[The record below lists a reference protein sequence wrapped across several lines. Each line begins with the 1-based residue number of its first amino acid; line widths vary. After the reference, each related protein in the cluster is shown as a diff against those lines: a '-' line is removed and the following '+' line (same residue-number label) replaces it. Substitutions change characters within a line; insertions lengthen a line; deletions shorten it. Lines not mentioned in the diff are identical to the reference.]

1 VNSAQRVRV
10 IVGEDQAFV
19 REGIVRVL
27 DDGDFE
33 VLGTASDARDLVRL
47 ADVYRPD
54 VVVADIQMPPDNSDD
69 GLRAALAIRAAQPG
83 VGVLVLSQF
92 LEDAYALALVADGA
106 QGVGYL
112 LKEKVGDLRMFTDA
126 VRRVADGGSVLDP
139 DVVARLVGRKRTAG
153 PLDNLTPRERQVLAL
168 IAEGRSNAGI
178 AQQLTV
184 TVAAIER
191 HVTRIFDKLG
201 LNASSEGHRRVLAV
215 LKYLHALPWPSDATV
230 VRARRDGFPGL
241 RPGRR
246 RVLAVPGSRT

>member
-1 VNSAQRVRV
+1 VSPAQRVRV

-33 VLGTASDARDLVRL
+33 VVGTAADARDLIRL
-47 ADVYRPD
+47 ADAYRPD
-54 VVVADIQMPPDNSDD
+54 VVVADIQMPPEHSDD
-69 GLRAALAIRAAQPG
+69 GLRAALAIRAAHPG

-126 VRRVADGGSVLDP
+126 VRRVAEGGSVLDP

-153 PLDNLTPRERQVLAL
+153 PLDSLTRREAEVMAL

-178 AQQLTV
+178 AQELVV

-191 HVTRIFDKLG
+191 HVTSIFDKLG
-201 LNASSEGHRRVLAV
+201 LHASPEAHRRVLAV
-215 LKYLHALPWPSDATV
+215 LKYLHA
-230 VRARRDGFPGL
+230 
-241 RPGRR
+241 
-246 RVLAVPGSRT
+246 

>member
-1 VNSAQRVRV
+1 MSPAQRVRV
-10 IVGEDQAFV
+10 IVGEDQSFV

-33 VLGTASDARDLVRL
+33 VVGTAADARDLIRL
-47 ADVYRPD
+47 ADAYRPD
-54 VVVADIQMPPDNSDD
+54 VVVADIQMPPEHSDD
-69 GLRAALAIRAAQPG
+69 GLRAALAIRAAHPD
-83 VGVLVLSQF
+83 VGVLILSQF

-126 VRRVADGGSVLDP
+126 VRRVAEGGSVLDP

-153 PLDNLTPRERQVLAL
+153 PLDRLTPREAQVLAL

-178 AQQLTV
+178 AQELVV

-191 HVTRIFDKLG
+191 HVTSIFDKLG
-201 LNASSEGHRRVLAV
+201 LHASPEAHRRVLAV
-215 LKYLHALPWPSDATV
+215 LKYLHA
-230 VRARRDGFPGL
+230 
-241 RPGRR
+241 
-246 RVLAVPGSRT
+246 